1 MSRNTTVIF
10 KGNQPVKATEGSAGY
25 DLCFYPKNDEAPL
38 TLRAGQTAL
47 LGTGLFLQIPEGLTG
62 MVCSRSGLAIKH
74 GVHVLNAPGIIDS
87 DYRGE
92 VGVILHNAGAHDVIF
107 RAGDRI
113 AQLLFVPIYG
123 ATWLHADM
131 SETGRGTGG
140 FGSTGV

>member
-1 MSRNTTVIF
+1 MRTTTALYN
-10 KGNQPVKATEGSAGY
+10 GNQPVKATEGSSGY
-25 DLCFYPKNDEAPL
+25 DLCFYPKDEAPL
-38 TLRAGQTAL
+38 TLHAGQTAL
-47 LGTGLFLQIPEGLTG
+47 LDTGLFLQIPEGLTG

-113 AQLLFVPIYG
+113 AQLMIVPVLSVDWVSVDALG
-123 ATWLHADM
+123 QTD
-131 SETGRGTGG
+131 RGNGG
-140 FGSTGV
+140 FGSTGAE